1 MSLLVAEN
9 IRKVFGSTL
18 ALDGASLTVEPGEV
32 HGLIGSNGCGKSTLC
47 KIAVGSVGADEGH
60 LRFDGREGFFGTP
73 AAAAAAGIAVFY
85 QELSLIPD
93 LDVAENIA
101 LGHEPGRR
109 GMVDGGA
116 IHREGA
122 RLLARFGSSGGKGL
136 TPGALVR
143 DLSADQRQIA
153 EICKILARAPKLVIF
168 DEATSSLDGDQVQI
182 FFEIVRELREAGTGI
197 IFISHR
203 MDELF
208 AICDRITVMRDGR
221 TEATLP
227 VATTDREAVLTLMV
241 GSALATR
248 HRDEAPPRPGAPVL
262 EVAGLSNAVL
272 RDVSFT
278 LHEGEILGLGGLH
291 GQGQSA
297 VLRAIFGADPS
308 SGSVR
313 LGGMPHARRSPAA
326 AIRAGLGYVSGD
338 RGINGVFLDRPI
350 LENMAI
356 AHLSK
361 SRAAVFRPRAF
372 VERVAGIVAR
382 LNLRFAG
389 YDFPLRTLSGGNQQ
403 KVVIARWLATGP
415 RVLLLDDPTKGI
427 DVEAKADLYAIIDEL
442 AAEGVAILLHSSE
455 DEELLS
461 TAHRVLVFGSGRI
474 RADLAGE
481 ALTPTA
487 LYRAAY
493 EVSAA

>member
-1 MSLLVAEN
+1 MSLLVAAN
-9 IRKVFGSTL
+9 IRKAFGSTL
-18 ALDGASLTVEPGEV
+18 ALDNAALTVERGEV

-47 KIAVGSVGADEGH
+47 KIVAGSVSADEGS
-60 LRFDGREGFFGTP
+60 LAFDGARGFFDAP

-93 LDVAENIA
+93 LDVADNIV
-101 LGHEPGRR
+101 LGHEPMR
-109 GMVDGGA
+109 GGLIDSDS

-122 RLLARFGSSGGKGL
+122 RLLARFGTAGGNDL
-136 TPGALVR
+136 TSGALVR
-143 DLSADQRQIA
+143 DLSADQRQIV
-153 EICKILARAPKLVIF
+153 EICKILARSPRLVIF

-182 FFEIVRELREAGTGI
+182 FFEIVREMRASGTGI

-208 AICDRITVMRDGR
+208 SICDRISVMRDGR
-221 TEATLP
+221 TEATRP
-227 VATTDREAVLTLMV
+227 VAATNREEILTLMV
-241 GSALATR
+241 GSALAAR
-248 HRDEAPPRPGAPVL
+248 HRADAARPPGAPVL
-262 EVAGLSNAVL
+262 EVAGLSNTAL

-278 LHEGEILGLGGLH
+278 AHAGEILGLGGLH

-308 SGSVR
+308 TGSVR
-313 LGGMPHARRSPAA
+313 LDGTGHDLRSPAA
-326 AIRAGLGYVSGD
+326 AIRAGVGYVSGD

-356 AHLSK
+356 AQLSK
-361 SRAAVFRPRAF
+361 TRAAVFRPRAF
-372 VERVAGIVAR
+372 IDSVSEIVSR
-382 LNLRFAG
+382 LNLKFAG
-389 YDFPLRTLSGGNQQ
+389 YEFPLRTLSGGNQQ

-427 DVEAKADLYAIIDEL
+427 DVEAKADLYAIIDDL

-474 RADLAGE
+474 RADLAG
-481 ALTPTA
+481 ADLTPTA